1 MTRDDYEER
10 RKRMD
15 EELRAGIE
23 LLQAA
28 HAAQVRA
35 LDLVWMSSGDQAPA
49 MAPPPGE
56 PMVSSAP
63 PAPAKKKRQPIG
75 QLYEDVCA
83 AVERYPERFDRGDVC
98 RLLGYE
104 PNRGSL
110 VRVLQELLAEKLFA
124 VEAHG
129 ILGSGGMVLN
139 LRGPNP
145 VLSHAIRGLR
155 HSNRG

>member
-1 MTRDDYEER
+1 MTRDDYDER

-35 LDLVWMSSGDQAPA
+35 LDLVWMSS
-49 MAPPPGE
+49 E
-56 PMVSSAP
+56 PT
-63 PAPAKKKRQPIG
+63 
-75 QLYEDVCA
+75 
-83 AVERYPERFDRGDVC
+83 
-98 RLLGYE
+98 
-104 PNRGSL
+104 RGSL

-124 VEAHG
+124 VEARG

-155 HSNRG
+155 HSNRGSSHSFRGSSSSIRGLSHSNRD